1 MPSERLAALAMERV
15 ERIMALKMS
24 FSRREAWDHAVLQY
38 ILDAQEERERRLE
51 QMPSDK
57 QRVICKI
64 PLPCD
69 IPLLTAI
76 LRAMP
81 MGTTMGDMQQHG
93 DELWIYGR
101 SEEVGGHANAGETAQ
116 TARG

>member
-51 QMPSDK
+51 QMPNDD
-57 QRVICKI
+57 QRVICKVV
-64 PLPCD
+64 LPCD

-76 LRAMP
+76 LKAMP
-81 MGTTMGDMQQHG
+81 IGTTMGDMQQHG

-101 SEEVGGHANAGETAQ
+101 SEEVDANAGARETAQ

>member
-51 QMPSDK
+51 QMPNDD
-57 QRVICKI
+57 QRVICKVV
-64 PLPCD
+64 LPCD

-76 LRAMP
+76 LSAMP

-93 DELWIYGR
+93 NELWIYGR
-101 SEEVGGHANAGETAQ
+101 GEEVDANADAGD

>member
-1 MPSERLAALAMERV
+1 
-15 ERIMALKMS
+15 
-24 FSRREAWDHAVLQY
+24 
-38 ILDAQEERERRLE
+38 
-51 QMPSDK
+51 MPSDN

-64 PLPCD
+64 VLPCD

-76 LRAMP
+76 LKAMP

-101 SEEVGGHANAGETAQ
+101 SEEVDGHADARH

>member
-1 MPSERLAALAMERV
+1 
-15 ERIMALKMS
+15 
-24 FSRREAWDHAVLQY
+24 
-38 ILDAQEERERRLE
+38 
-51 QMPSDK
+51 MPSDN

-64 PLPCD
+64 VLPCD

-76 LRAMP
+76 LKAMP

-101 SEEVGGHANAGETAQ
+101 SGEVDE
-116 TARG
+116 